1 MVQGEKASDGCDNG
15 ARMNRLEREILEDEA
30 NLGIFEQDSPEYV
43 IELAAAGAFEIAKFH
58 KDNLCV
64 GRALG
69 CGALQIQFAHSVAEG
84 IAVEIL
90 ELATKHVVA
99 VRGDVDDCGIGA
111 ALGGDFHGDFVEIA
125 GGRGLYRA
133 DLVL

>member
-43 IELAAAGAFEIAKFH
+43 IELTAAGAFEIAKFH

-69 CGALQIQFAHSVAEG
+69 CGALQIQFAHSVAQR
-84 IAVEIL
+84 IAVESLDISTQHL
-90 ELATKHVVA
+90 VA
-99 VRGDVDDCGIGA
+99 VLCDSTCGLFSVALCEDRHA
-111 ALGGDFHGDFVEIA
+111 A
-125 GGRGLYRA
+125 R
-133 DLVL
+133 